1 MCSNWY
7 EMFMKSFLRF
17 TRDKKLASQ
26 SLCNFSCPAGA
37 RNFKI
42 GFSKPI
48 FVPLVNLRKFST
60 HSSYQFSHSLKIK
73 YYEQSSISK
82 HIWNTTLRL
91 ERNGCGTILGPEES
105 ILGLEDFIF
114 EMEESFFETEESI
127 FGLEVSISGLEE
139 SILGPFRDQKSPF
152 WE

>member
-1 MCSNWY
+1 MLKLIWNVR
-7 EMFMKSFLRF
+7 EKFLRF
-17 TRDKKLASQ
+17 TREKKLASR
-26 SLCNFSCPAGA
+26 SLWNFSCPAGT

-48 FVPLVNLRKFST
+48 FVSLVNLRKFST

-91 ERNGCGTILGPEES
+91 ERNGSGTILGPEES
-105 ILGLEDFIF
+105 ILGLENFIF